1 MQPTDVKFMVL
12 TAEYVKPEIMSNY
25 SEQPALVL
33 GVYERTILPETN
45 PELLVA
51 RLRGHFPGGHSPER
65 EIGNQTNT
73 GPILAMRTIRDS
85 RNVETI
91 LQELISTYGG
101 ESGVV
106 VSRDERISPNPD
118 QPWGIARFPYSEKH
132 RILNQYF
139 GLEK

>member
-1 MQPTDVKFMVL
+1 MKPTDVKFVVL
-12 TAEYVKPEIMSNY
+12 TAEYVTSAIRSNY

-45 PELLVA
+45 PELLAA
-51 RLRGHFPGGHSPER
+51 RLRGHFPGTHSPER
-65 EIGNQTNT
+65 EIGNQKNA
-73 GPILAMRTIRDS
+73 GPILAMKTIRDS

-91 LQELISTYGG
+91 LQELINTYGG
-101 ESGVV
+101 EEGPIIT
-106 VSRDERISPNPD
+106 RDERTFPNPD
-118 QPWGIARFPYSEKH
+118 QPYGIIRFPYSEKQ